1 MIKEKLDEYLEF
13 DSKLLFNR
21 TPIDENSIKVK
32 RLVRVFGGAIR
43 DIIAG
48 QSIND
53 VDILVGAKSCR
64 LVEFNLKEQG
74 YTYMESLTPKD
85 LSSVYTDIRIINE
98 PRTWMK
104 GTKIVQLIRPVIN
117 SIKAGTAFTSDS
129 KYYEQCFVELIQNVD
144 ISCCGVSW
152 DGENLYENYPNA
164 IAHCQNFSFY
174 INKRAK
180 MYSRNRSDMRRYK
193 FIEKGWKQIEMDDTA
208 VARDQ
213 RIQNILSDKPA
224 IEFVSELTSGIYG
237 GSYIDISGSMSLDDL
252 FSCAD

>member
-1 MIKEKLDEYLEF
+1 MIKEKLVEYLEF

-117 SIKAGTAFTSDS
+117 SLNAGIAFESDS
-129 KYYEQCFVELIQNVD
+129 KYYEQCFVDLIQNVD

-164 IAHCQNFSFY
+164 IAHCQNLSFY
-174 INKRAK
+174 VNTRAK
-180 MYSRNRSDMRRYK
+180 MYSRNRSAMRSYK
-193 FIEKGWKQIEMDDTA
+193 FISRGWKQIEMNDTA

-213 RIQNILSDKPA
+213 RIENLLSDKPP
-224 IEFVSELTSGIYG
+224 IDFVSELPNGVYG
-237 GSYIDISGSMSLDDL
+237 GSYTNSDLLDNDL
-252 FSCAD
+252 YPF